1 MTWVSSDILKAS
13 SILLNLVV
21 WNLNILKKKIERKK
35 KKPQKFPPQISPNNL
50 TFYWKNKE
58 HDSLFK
64 KKNAVAV

>member
-35 KKPQKFPPQISPNNL
+35 KKTPKTPPTNLSKQPNIL
-50 TFYWKNKE
+50 LEKQRTWF
-58 HDSLFK
+58 SL
-64 KKNAVAV
+64 